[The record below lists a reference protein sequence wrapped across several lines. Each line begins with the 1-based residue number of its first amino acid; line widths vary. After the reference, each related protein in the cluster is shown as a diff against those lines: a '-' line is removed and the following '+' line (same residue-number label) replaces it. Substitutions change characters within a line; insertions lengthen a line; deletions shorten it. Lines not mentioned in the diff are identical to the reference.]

1 MESEQ
6 LAAAMR
12 YWEAGDLGAAAV
24 LFRENAATS
33 DPEASHLL
41 ACLLEEQ
48 GDLDGAEAAHRSVIQ
63 SGDPVFGQRSAI
75 AMSMM
80 LIAAREWPAAYRVL
94 MIASDGADFEVAA
107 LAETALVLVLTEM
120 GDAQGAAEALER
132 ARRCDSPAVAELA
145 AQLEL
150 PDFVPHDPG
159 TARDLYE
166 LAEDEDDYQQLLTCG
181 DPEVVSLSA
190 FRLFQMYADE
200 EDFAAAR
207 EVCEYAIA
215 VGHPDH
221 LATAHRLRGAVLVDL
236 GEYAEAAASYA
247 TAAEDPRPEERLPA
261 LIEQAKVTAQLGD
274 VVATKAIFHRVI
286 ASGQREYA
294 VEAQACLAQMH
305 TEAGEVAAA
314 LAALR
319 AVLEA
324 GESEW
329 SSICVTLLGLLL
341 DRHPDERESLMALVL
356 DAAEHDDPD
365 TAFKAA
371 LLIDHAARQQPLA
384 DPVEEQALLDVDE
397 ALRHLQAG
405 DLAVARRLLRRAID
419 SGAATQ
425 SVRAMMT
432 LAELELGEG
441 DREQADELLS
451 YVAEGDDLLQGF
463 SAEFF
468 LHLLR
473 ESGGEPHPV
482 LRAVIDHQR
491 LGREEGLVR
500 YRQAME
506 HPNPAT
512 AAIGTAVFAQVL
524 ASIGYDLSDAAQLF
538 RAAAESGDPLALSY
552 TATIFK
558 DVLVNQDQT
567 EEAVTLLRRAR
578 ADGHPGLAPWV
589 AYGLGELLSERA
601 GDDLGFGA
609 GEGAGALGGAGVRGA
624 GARDLVEARAAF
636 AAAMETGHRGLR
648 VEAMG
653 ALLGLFERQG
663 DLLAACRLH
672 ERFVAEGDPV
682 QAPRNAWLLGLT
694 RVRIDD
700 LDGARAAFAHIPET
714 HPEEGDTGR
723 YARFL
728 LDRDFGAAAA
738 AFQEIADDG
747 RTWMAAMLA
756 MQSSHAWHRQGETAA
771 ADGALSLVLDV
782 GDPDF
787 RQEAACYLGALR
799 HDAGDPHGAI
809 AAWRQ
814 ATTGPD
820 ERLTTIAHRDLA
832 RTWHTL
838 GDLDA
843 AAQAYRKVL
852 AGCGGVA
859 KAHQGAVV
867 AGRVAEDQGAAPG
880 AETAYDGVAVA
891 EAAFVAEACQ
901 GMAGLDEGRTY
912 QGMVTGVN
920 EAPAYQGMVAA
931 AGEAPVYRGSVAG
944 VDKAYEAE
952 MYQGMVAAAG
962 EAPVYQGSVTG
973 VDKAYVAE
981 AYQGM
986 VGGAGEADAGEAYRE
1001 AVVEAHV
1008 AEAALRLG
1016 EILIA
1021 TGSTDEARE
1030 VLRVVFGDA
1039 AVPQLA
1045 RLLRDAGDLEGALA
1059 AAEIAVGIAPG
1070 AEVVCLLGGL
1080 LARTGDMEGALAAF
1094 ERAVAADPA
1103 SAGATLVE
1111 AGRRLEEAG
1120 DQDGA
1125 RSAYQRAAAQDL
1137 DRQAAATARVR
1148 LGTASPKERPWV
1160 LAAEGDRQGAL
1171 AALTELTGS
1180 ALMARLLL
1188 ALDAGEPTEVCRLLT
1203 ASPTAG
1209 KPNSS
1214 PAERSGF
1221 SVVGQFAPSTADTLA
1236 EVSEASVA
1244 EACGFPVDEA
1254 FAETLE
1260 MARTTRDDAFA
1271 RALYLL
1277 VIELGGPRWA
1287 AMARLGLG
1295 AELARDGQYS
1305 QAELC
1310 LLPAT
1315 ESDDADISLMAWRD
1329 VSAVRRRCG
1338 DLDGAVE
1345 ALRAAMPSTAVEL
1358 AGLLEEGG
1366 DLAGAGDVLDRGA
1379 AAGDLASLR
1388 HLLVNLFQRREY
1400 AAVAA
1405 EAELAVG
1412 TGDPETVAMGYWVW
1426 GDACKATDD
1435 LAGAVAMYRKGI
1447 DTGHPS
1453 AGMRVDLADAL
1464 HSLGDT
1470 AAAAGE
1476 ARLAIESGEADAVAR
1491 GGLQLGCWLH
1501 EDGDPLGAA
1510 EAFAAAAGTSAAGT
1524 AAQLTHE
1531 TAHELAQIALNNL
1544 STLAYQAYE
1553 QGEHALAVQVLSHL
1567 GPHAGTKAREL
1578 AELCDDPDAV
1588 HLYYELVGSDAFTEL
1603 GVAERL
1609 AELGETA
1616 RARAIY
1622 ERLNEHEDPDVRF
1635 VAGGRLLALLDV
1647 ENDVAAF
1654 YNLAERQA
1662 GDADSPVR
1670 SVFGSLLGMLQG
1682 RQGDTEASLR
1692 TLREAAESGEP
1703 TALSVLAQALVGT
1716 GEVAE
1721 GREVYRRVLSAG
1733 DDELAARAM
1742 VALGHSYH
1750 DEDED
1755 EARRW
1760 YVRAVEFGTGHVTA
1774 LGAMYL
1780 GALAKRERDFPEA
1793 LGWYQ
1798 RVIDSGDTES
1808 GMAAA
1813 HLGELCYWLNDRDGA
1828 VRYYE
1833 LTLGLTEQ
1841 PDLVAEAAFRLGE
1854 IRYAHGDLTVARRM
1868 LRLAAGTD
1876 DSTFAADAEQLLAKL
1891 G

>member
-24 LFRENAATS
+24 LFRENAATA

-120 GDAQGAAEALER
+120 GDAQGATEALER

-150 PDFVPHDPG
+150 PDFAPHDPG

-166 LAEDEDDYQQLLTCG
+166 LAEDEDDYRQLLTCG

-200 EDFAAAR
+200 QDFGAAR
-207 EVCEYAIA
+207 EVCEHAIA

-236 GEYAEAAASYA
+236 GEYAEAVASYA

-274 VVATKAIFHRVI
+274 VAATEAIFHRVI

-305 TEAGEVAAA
+305 TEAGEVAEA

-329 SSICVTLLGLLL
+329 SSICLTLLGLLL

-405 DLAVARRLLRRAID
+405 DLAGARPLLRRAID

-473 ESGGEPHPV
+473 ESGDEPHPV

-491 LGREEGLVR
+491 LGREQGLVR
-500 YRQAME
+500 YRQAMA
-506 HPNPAT
+506 HPNPVT

-538 RAAAESGDPLALSY
+538 RAAADSGDPLALSY

-558 DVLVNQDQT
+558 DVLVNQDQP
-567 EEAVTLLRRAR
+567 EEAVALLRRAR

-589 AYGLGELLSERA
+589 AYALGELLCERA
-601 GDDLGFGA
+601 GEDLGEDFGA
-609 GEGAGALGGAGVRGA
+609 GEHGSAGAGESAGVVASAGARGSAGEAGRAGAGGSVVGVWGVGGSTRE
-624 GARDLVEARAAF
+624 RDLVEARAAF
-636 AAAMETGHRGLR
+636 TAAMETGHRGLR

-672 ERFVAEGDPV
+672 ERLVGEGDPV

-700 LDGARAAFAHIPET
+700 LDGARAAFARIPET

-738 AFQEIADDG
+738 VFEAISDDG
-747 RTWMAAMLA
+747 RCWMAAMLA
-756 MQSSHAWHRQGETAA
+756 MRTSHAWHRQGETAA

-787 RQEAACYLGALR
+787 RQEAACFLGALR
-799 HDAGDPHGAI
+799 HDADDPHGAI
-809 AAWRQ
+809 TAWQQ
-814 ATTGPD
+814 ASTGPD
-820 ERLTTIAHRDLA
+820 ERLATIAHRDLA

-843 AAQAYRKVL
+843 AAEAYRKVM
-852 AGCGGVA
+852 AGYGETA
-859 KAHQGAVV
+859 KAHDRSGAGHQGTA
-867 AGRVAEDQGAAPG
+867 AASPAEDQGTAAG
-880 AETAYDGVAVA
+880 ADKALAYQGTVADVDRAHVA
-891 EAAFVAEACQ
+891 GGGQ
-901 GMAGLDEGRTY
+901 GMAADVDRAHAAGAG
-912 QGMVTGVN
+912 QGM
-920 EAPAYQGMVAA
+920 A
-931 AGEAPVYRGSVAG
+931 AGVE
-944 VDKAYEAE
+944 KAHA
-952 MYQGMVAAAG
+952 
-962 EAPVYQGSVTG
+962 
-973 VDKAYVAE
+973 
-981 AYQGM
+981 
-986 VGGAGEADAGEAYRE
+986 VGAYRE
-1001 AVVEAHV
+1001 VAV
-1008 AEAALRLG
+1008 EAALRLG

-1021 TGSTDEARE
+1021 TGATHEARE
-1030 VLRVVFGDA
+1030 VLRVAFGDA
-1039 AVPQLA
+1039 AAPYLA

-1070 AEVVCLLGGL
+1070 ADTVCLLGGL
-1080 LARTGDMEGALAAF
+1080 LARTGDLAGARAAF
-1094 ERAVAADPA
+1094 ERAVAADPG

-1111 AGRRLEEAG
+1111 AGRCLEEAG

-1125 RSAYQRAAAQDL
+1125 RSAYQRAAVQDV

-1148 LGTASPKERPWV
+1148 LGTASPEERPWV
-1160 LAAEGDRQGAL
+1160 LAAEGDRQGAR

-1180 ALMARLLL
+1180 ASMARLLL
-1188 ALDAGEPTEVCRLLT
+1188 ALDAGEPPEIRRLL
-1203 ASPTAG
+1203 AGSPT
-1209 KPNSS
+1209 
-1214 PAERSGF
+1214 GF
-1221 SVVGQFAPSTADTLA
+1221 SI
-1236 EVSEASVA
+1236 
-1244 EACGFPVDEA
+1244 DEA

-1260 MARTTRDDAFA
+1260 MARMTRDDAFA

-1287 AMARLGLG
+1287 ALARRGLG
-1295 AELARDGQYS
+1295 SDLARDGQYS

-1315 ESDDADISLMAWRD
+1315 ESDDAEIALMAWRD
-1329 VSAVRRRCG
+1329 VSAVRRRRG

-1358 AGLLEEGG
+1358 AGVLEEGG
-1366 DLAGAGDVLDRGA
+1366 DLAGAGDVLDQGA

-1426 GDACKATDD
+1426 GDACRATDD
-1435 LAGAVAMYRKGI
+1435 LAGAVGMYRKGI

-1464 HSLGDT
+1464 HALGDT

-1510 EAFAAAAGTSAAGT
+1510 EAFAAAAGTGAELAHESAREA
-1524 AAQLTHE
+1524 HE
-1531 TAHELAQIALNNL
+1531 PTHELAQAALNNL

-1567 GPHAGTKAREL
+1567 GPHAGVKAREL

-1616 RARAIY
+1616 RARAVY

-1635 VAGGRLLALLDV
+1635 VAGGRLLALLDT

-1654 YNLAERQA
+1654 YDLAERQA
-1662 GDADSPVR
+1662 GDVDSPVR

-1692 TLREAAESGEP
+1692 TLREAAEGGEP
-1703 TALSVLAQALVGT
+1703 TALSVFAQALVGS

-1733 DDELAARAM
+1733 DAELAARAM

-1798 RVIDSGDTES
+1798 RVIDSGDSES

-1841 PDLVAEAAFRLGE
+1841 SDLVAEAAFRLGE

>member
-12 YWEAGDLGAAAV
+12 YWEDGDLGAAAV
-24 LFRENAATS
+24 LFRENAATG

-48 GDLDGAEAAHRSVIQ
+48 DDLDGAEAAHRSVIQ

-120 GDAQGAAEALER
+120 GDGQGAAEALER

-166 LAEDEDDYQQLLTCG
+166 LAEDEDDYRQLLTCG

-200 EDFAAAR
+200 EDFVAAR
-207 EVCEYAIA
+207 EACEHAIA
-215 VGHPDH
+215 VGHADH

-305 TEAGEVAAA
+305 TEAGEVAEA

-341 DRHPDERESLMALVL
+341 DRHPDDRESLMALVL

-405 DLAVARRLLRRAID
+405 DLAGARRLLRRAID

-473 ESGGEPHPV
+473 ESGDEPHPV

-567 EEAVTLLRRAR
+567 EEAVALLRRAR
-578 ADGHPGLAPWV
+578 VDGHPGLAPWV
-589 AYGLGELLSERA
+589 AYGLGELLSEDP
-601 GDDLGFGA
+601 GEDFGA
-609 GEGAGALGGAGVRGA
+609 GEGAGARE
-624 GARDLVEARAAF
+624 RDLVEARAAF
-636 AAAMETGHRGLR
+636 TAAMETRHRGLR

-738 AFQEIADDG
+738 AFEEIADDG
-747 RTWMAAMLA
+747 RSWMAAMLA

-771 ADGALSLVLDV
+771 ADGALSLVLDI

-787 RQEAACYLGALR
+787 QQEAACYLGALR

-809 AAWRQ
+809 AAWQQ
-814 ATTGPD
+814 AATGPD
-820 ERLTTIAHRDLA
+820 ERLATIAHRDLA

-838 GDLDA
+838 GDLA
-843 AAQAYRKVL
+843 TAAQAYRKAL
-852 AGCGGVA
+852 AGYGEAGVGHQETVAAGHAA
-859 KAHQGAVV
+859 K
-867 AGRVAEDQGAAPG
+867 DQGTAAG
-880 AETAYDGVAVA
+880 AERAS
-891 EAAFVAEACQ
+891 
-901 GMAGLDEGRTY
+901 
-912 QGMVTGVN
+912 
-920 EAPAYQGMVAA
+920 A
-931 AGEAPVYRGSVAG
+931 AG
-944 VDKAYEAE
+944 AY
-952 MYQGMVAAAG
+952 G
-962 EAPVYQGSVTG
+962 EAT
-973 VDKAYVAE
+973 
-981 AYQGM
+981 
-986 VGGAGEADAGEAYRE
+986 
-1001 AVVEAHV
+1001 VEAHV

-1021 TGSTDEARE
+1021 SGSTDEARE

-1070 AEVVCLLGGL
+1070 AEAVCLLGGL
-1080 LARTGDMEGALAAF
+1080 LARTGDLAGARAAF
-1094 ERAVAADPA
+1094 ERAVAADPG
-1103 SAGATLVE
+1103 SAGVTLVE

-1125 RSAYQRAAAQDL
+1125 RSAYQRAAVQDV

-1148 LGTASPKERPWV
+1148 LGTASPEERPWV

-1171 AALTELTGS
+1171 TALTELTGS
-1180 ALMARLLL
+1180 ASMARLLL
-1188 ALDAGEPTEVCRLLT
+1188 ALDAGEPAEVRRLLT
-1203 ASPTAG
+1203 ASPTA
-1209 KPNSS
+1209 
-1214 PAERSGF
+1214 
-1221 SVVGQFAPSTADTLA
+1221 T
-1236 EVSEASVA
+1236 
-1244 EACGFPVDEA
+1244 DEA

-1260 MARTTRDDAFA
+1260 MARMTRDDALA

-1287 AMARLGLG
+1287 APARLGLG
-1295 AELARDGQYS
+1295 ADLARDGQYS

-1315 ESDDADISLMAWRD
+1315 GSDDAEISLMAWRD
-1329 VSAVRRRCG
+1329 VSAVRRRRG

-1400 AAVAA
+1400 ATVAA
-1405 EAELAVG
+1405 EAELAIG

-1447 DTGHPS
+1447 DTGHPN

-1464 HSLGDT
+1464 HALGDT

-1476 ARLAIESGEADAVAR
+1476 ARLAIESGETDAVAR

-1510 EAFAAAAGTSAAGT
+1510 EAFAAAAGTGAAGT
-1524 AAQLTHE
+1524 GAEPTHE
-1531 TAHELAQIALNNL
+1531 SANESTNEPTRELAQMALNNL

-1553 QGEHALAVQVLSHL
+1553 RGEHALAVQVLAHL
-1567 GPHAGTKAREL
+1567 GPHAGVKAREL

-1616 RARAIY
+1616 RARAVY

-1654 YNLAERQA
+1654 YDLAERQA

-1692 TLREAAESGEP
+1692 TLREAAQSGEP

-1721 GREVYRRVLSAG
+1721 GREVYRRVLVAG

-1774 LGAMYL
+1774 LGAMHL

-1876 DSTFAADAEQLLAKL
+1876 DSPFAADAEQLLAKL

>member
-12 YWEAGDLGAAAV
+12 YWETGDLGVAAV
-24 LFRENAATS
+24 LFRENAATG

-63 SGDPVFGQRSAI
+63 SGDPVFGQRSAM

-120 GDAQGAAEALER
+120 GDAQGATEALER

-150 PDFVPHDPG
+150 PDFAPHDPG

-166 LAEDEDDYQQLLTCG
+166 LAEDEDDYRQLLTCG

-200 EDFAAAR
+200 QDFVAAR
-207 EVCEYAIA
+207 EVCEHAIA

-274 VVATKAIFHRVI
+274 VAATKAIFHRVI

-294 VEAQACLAQMH
+294 VEAQACLAQLH
-305 TEAGEVAAA
+305 TEAGEVAEA

-329 SSICVTLLGLLL
+329 SSICLTLLGLLL

-356 DAAEHDDPD
+356 DAAEHNDPD

-371 LLIDHAARQQPLA
+371 LLIDHAVRQQPLA

-405 DLAVARRLLRRAID
+405 DLDGARLLLRRAID

-473 ESGGEPHPV
+473 ESGDEPHPV

-538 RAAAESGDPLALSY
+538 RAAADSGDPLALSY

-567 EEAVTLLRRAR
+567 EEAAALLRRAR
-578 ADGHPGLAPWV
+578 ADGHAGLAPWV
-589 AYGLGELLSERA
+589 AYALGELLCERA
-601 GDDLGFGA
+601 GEDLGEGGSAGPAGSAGA
-609 GEGAGALGGAGVRGA
+609 GTRE
-624 GARDLVEARAAF
+624 RDLVEARAAF
-636 AAAMETGHRGLR
+636 TAAMETGHRGLR

-672 ERFVAEGDPV
+672 ERLVAEGDPV

-700 LDGARAAFAHIPET
+700 LDGARAAFARIPET
-714 HPEEGDTGR
+714 HPEEADTGR
-723 YARFL
+723 YARLL

-738 AFQEIADDG
+738 AFEAISDDG
-747 RTWMAAMLA
+747 RSWMAAMLA
-756 MQSSHAWHRQGETAA
+756 MQTSHAWHRQGETAA

-799 HDAGDPHGAI
+799 HDTGDPHGAI
-809 AAWRQ
+809 TAWQQ
-814 ATTGPD
+814 ASTGPD
-820 ERLTTIAHRDLA
+820 ERLATIAHRDLA

-852 AGCGGVA
+852 AGYGKAA
-859 KAHQGAVV
+859 KAEVG
-867 AGRVAEDQGAAPG
+867 
-880 AETAYDGVAVA
+880 
-891 EAAFVAEACQ
+891 Q
-901 GMAGLDEGRTY
+901 GMA
-912 QGMVTGVN
+912 
-920 EAPAYQGMVAA
+920 
-931 AGEAPVYRGSVAG
+931 AGAE
-944 VDKAYEAE
+944 KAHA
-952 MYQGMVAAAG
+952 
-962 EAPVYQGSVTG
+962 
-973 VDKAYVAE
+973 
-981 AYQGM
+981 
-986 VGGAGEADAGEAYRE
+986 VGAYRE

-1008 AEAALRLG
+1008 VEAALRLG

-1021 TGSTDEARE
+1021 TGATDEARE
-1030 VLRVVFGDA
+1030 VLRVAFGDA
-1039 AVPQLA
+1039 AAPYLA

-1070 AEVVCLLGGL
+1070 ADAACLLGGL
-1080 LARTGDMEGALAAF
+1080 LARTGDLAGARAAF
-1094 ERAVAADPA
+1094 ERAVAADPG

-1111 AGRRLEEAG
+1111 AGRCLEEAG

-1125 RSAYQRAAAQDL
+1125 RSAYQRAAVQDV
-1137 DRQAAATARVR
+1137 DRQAAASARVR
-1148 LGTASPKERPWV
+1148 LGTASPEERPWV

-1180 ALMARLLL
+1180 APMARLLL
-1188 ALDAGEPTEVCRLLT
+1188 ALDAGEPAEVRRLL
-1203 ASPTAG
+1203 AGSPTAR
-1209 KPNSS
+1209 KPDASA
-1214 PAERSGF
+1214 AEASGF
-1221 SVVGQFAPSTADTLA
+1221 PT
-1236 EVSEASVA
+1236 
-1244 EACGFPVDEA
+1244 DEA

-1260 MARTTRDDAFA
+1260 MAGMTRDDAFA

-1277 VIELGGPRWA
+1277 VIEVGGPRWA
-1287 AMARLGLG
+1287 ALARLGLG
-1295 AELARDGQYS
+1295 ADLARDGQYS

-1315 ESDDADISLMAWRD
+1315 ESDDAEIVLMAWRD

-1358 AGLLEEGG
+1358 AGVLEEGG

-1464 HSLGDT
+1464 HALGDT
-1470 AAAAGE
+1470 VAAAGE
-1476 ARLAIESGEADAVAR
+1476 ARLAIESGDADAVAR

-1510 EAFAAAAGTSAAGT
+1510 EAFAAAAGTGAELAHEQTRESA
-1524 AAQLTHE
+1524 HE
-1531 TAHELAQIALNNL
+1531 PIRELAQAALNNL

-1553 QGEHALAVQVLSHL
+1553 RGEHALAVQVLSHL

-1616 RARAIY
+1616 RARAVY

-1635 VAGGRLLALLDV
+1635 VAGGRLLALLDA

-1692 TLREAAESGEP
+1692 TLREAAAGGEP

-1733 DDELAARAM
+1733 DAELAARAM

-1774 LGAMYL
+1774 LGAMHL

-1868 LRLAAGTD
+1868 LRLAARTD

>member
-6 LAAAMR
+6 LAAAMKC
-12 YWEAGDLGAAAV
+12 WEAGDPVAAAV
-24 LFRENAATS
+24 LFREIAATG

-48 GDLDGAEAAHRSVIQ
+48 GDLDGAEAAHRSVIL

-75 AMSMM
+75 AMGMM
-80 LIAAREWPAAYRVL
+80 LVAAREWPAAHRVL
-94 MIASDGADFEVAA
+94 MIACDGADFEVAA

-120 GDAQGAAEALER
+120 GDVQGATEALER
-132 ARRCDSPAVAELA
+132 ARRCDSPAVAEMA

-150 PDFVPHDPG
+150 PDFAPQDPG
-159 TARDLYE
+159 TARDLFE
-166 LAEDEDDYQQLLTCG
+166 LADSEDDYRELLTCG
-181 DPEVVSLSA
+181 DPDVVSLSA
-190 FRLFQMYADE
+190 FQLYRIHADE
-200 EDFAAAR
+200 GDLAAAR
-207 EVCEYAIA
+207 EVCEHAIA

-221 LATAHRLRGAVLVDL
+221 LATAHRLLGAVLVDL

-247 TAAEDPRPEERLPA
+247 EAAEDPRPEERLPA

-274 VVATKAIFHRVI
+274 VTATKAIFHRVV

-305 TEAGEVAAA
+305 TEAGEVAEA

-319 AVLEA
+319 AVLAA
-324 GESEW
+324 GESDW
-329 SSICVTLLGLLL
+329 SSISVTLLGLLL
-341 DRHPDERESLMALVL
+341 DQHPDERESVMALVAE
-356 DAAEHDDPD
+356 AAEHEDPD
-365 TAFKAA
+365 AAFKAA

-405 DLAVARRLLRRAID
+405 DLAGARRLLRDAID

-432 LAELELGEG
+432 LAELELGAG

-473 ESGGEPHPV
+473 ESGDEPHPV

-500 YRQAME
+500 YREAME
-506 HPNPAT
+506 HPAT

-524 ASIGYDLSDAAQLF
+524 ASIGYDLSDAAGLF
-538 RAAAESGDPLALSY
+538 HAAADSGDPLALSY

-558 DVLVNQDQT
+558 DVLVNQGQR
-567 EEAVTLLRRAR
+567 EEAVALLRRAR
-578 ADGHPGLAPWV
+578 ADGHPVLAAWV
-589 AYGLGELLSERA
+589 AYGLGELLGERV
-601 GDDLGFGA
+601 GESGEDG
-609 GEGAGALGGAGVRGA
+609 GEGGDAGTREH
-624 GARDLVEARAAF
+624 DLAEARAALT
-636 AAAMETGHRGLR
+636 AAMETGHRGLR
-648 VEAMG
+648 LEAVG

-672 ERFVAEGDPV
+672 ERLVAEGDPV
-682 QAPRNAWLLGLT
+682 QAPRHAWLLGLT
-694 RVRIDD
+694 RVRLDD
-700 LDGARAAFAHIPET
+700 LDGARAAFGRVPEAHS
-714 HPEEGDTGR
+714 EEGETGR

-728 LDRDFGAAAA
+728 LDRDFRAAGV
-738 AFQEIADDG
+738 AFEAISDEG
-747 RTWMAAMLA
+747 RSWMASMLA
-756 MQSSHAWHRQGETAA
+756 LQAAHAWRRQGETAA
-771 ADGALSLVLDV
+771 ADGSLSLLLGV
-782 GDPDF
+782 GHPDF
-787 RQEAACYLGALR
+787 RQEAASYLGALR

-809 AAWRQ
+809 AAWQQ
-814 ATTGPD
+814 AVTGPD
-820 ERLTTIAHRDLA
+820 ESLAAIARRDLGRA
-832 RTWHTL
+832 WHTL

-843 AAQAYRKVL
+843 AARTYREIL
-852 AGCGGVA
+852 AGY
-859 KAHQGAVV
+859 
-867 AGRVAEDQGAAPG
+867 G
-880 AETAYDGVAVA
+880 AERPS
-891 EAAFVAEACQ
+891 EACQ
-901 GMAGLDEGRTY
+901 GMAAGDDEVVAREG
-912 QGMVTGVN
+912 
-920 EAPAYQGMVAA
+920 AA
-931 AGEAPVYRGSVAG
+931 AWG
-944 VDKAYEAE
+944 D
-952 MYQGMVAAAG
+952 
-962 EAPVYQGSVTG
+962 
-973 VDKAYVAE
+973 
-981 AYQGM
+981 
-986 VGGAGEADAGEAYRE
+986 GAQ
-1001 AVVEAHV
+1001 V

-1016 EILIA
+1016 EILVA
-1021 TGSTDEARE
+1021 TGLPGEARE
-1030 VLRVVFGDA
+1030 VLREAFGEVA
-1039 AVPQLA
+1039 AAPHLA
-1045 RLLRDAGDLEGALA
+1045 RLLRDGGDLDGALVEAATAVRTAPDEGA
-1059 AAEIAVGIAPG
+1059 AE
-1070 AEVVCLLGGL
+1070 AECLMGGL
-1080 LARTGDMEGALAAF
+1080 LARTGDLEGARAAF
-1094 ERAVAADPA
+1094 ERAVAADPEA
-1103 SAGATLVE
+1103 AGATLLE
-1111 AGRRLEEAG
+1111 AGRHLEEAG
-1120 DQDGA
+1120 DPEGA
-1125 RSAYQRAAAQDL
+1125 RSAYERAAAQDT
-1137 DRQAAATARVR
+1137 DQRSAATARVR
-1148 LGTASPKERPWV
+1148 LGTASPEERPWV
-1160 LAAEGDRQGAL
+1160 LAAEGDRPGAL
-1171 AALTELTGS
+1171 AALTELAGS
-1180 ALMARLLL
+1180 AAMAGLLL
-1188 ALDAGEPTEVCRLLT
+1188 ALDAGDITEVRRLLT
-1203 ASPTAG
+1203 EA
-1209 KPNSS
+1209 
-1214 PAERSGF
+1214 SGF
-1221 SVVGQFAPSTADTLA
+1221 PAAD
-1236 EVSEASVA
+1236 
-1244 EACGFPVDEA
+1244 A

-1260 MARTTRDDAFA
+1260 MARASRDEDFA

-1277 VIELGGPRWA
+1277 VVEVGEPQWA
-1287 AMARLGLG
+1287 ERAGLGLG

-1310 LLPAT
+1310 FLPAT
-1315 ESDDADISLMAWRD
+1315 ESGDDEIALMAWRN
-1329 VSAVRRRCG
+1329 VSVVRRRRG

-1345 ALRAAMPSTAVEL
+1345 ALRAALPATAVEL
-1358 AGLLEEGG
+1358 AALLEERG
-1366 DLAGAGDVLDRGA
+1366 DLTGAGDVLERGA
-1379 AAGDLASLR
+1379 AAGDLTCLC
-1388 HLLVNLFQRREY
+1388 HLLVNLLQRQEY

-1405 EAELAVG
+1405 QAELAVG
-1412 TGDPETVAMGYWVW
+1412 TGDPETVTMGYWVW
-1426 GDACKATDD
+1426 GDARKATGD
-1435 LAGAVAMYRKGI
+1435 LAGAVEMYRKGI
-1447 DTGHPS
+1447 DTGQPI
-1453 AGMRVDLADAL
+1453 AGMRADLAEAL
-1464 HSLGDT
+1464 HALGDK
-1470 AAAAGE
+1470 AAAVGQ
-1476 ARLAIESGEADAVAR
+1476 ARLAVESGEADAVAR
-1491 GGLQLGCWLH
+1491 GGIQLGCWLH

-1510 EAFAAAAGTSAAGT
+1510 EAFGVAAGTGS
-1524 AAQLTHE
+1524 
-1531 TAHELAQIALNNL
+1531 ELAQTALDNVN
-1544 STLAYQAYE
+1544 TLAYQAYE
-1553 QGEHALAVQVLSHL
+1553 RGEHALAVQVLSHL
-1567 GPHAGTKAREL
+1567 GPHAGAKAREL
-1578 AELCDDPDAV
+1578 AELCDDPEAV

-1609 AELGETA
+1609 AELGETE
-1616 RARAIY
+1616 RARAVY

-1635 VAGGRLLALLDV
+1635 VAGGRLLALLDA
-1647 ENDVAAF
+1647 EDDSAAF
-1654 YNLAERQA
+1654 YSLAERQA

-1721 GREVYRRVLSAG
+1721 GRQVYERVLGAG

-1755 EARRW
+1755 EARKW
-1760 YVRAVEFGTGHVTA
+1760 YIQAVNSGTGHVSA

-1841 PDLVAEAAFRLGE
+1841 PELVAEAAFRLGE

>member
-6 LAAAMR
+6 LAAAMKC
-12 YWEAGDLGAAAV
+12 WEAGDPDAAAV
-24 LFRENAATS
+24 LFREIAATG

-48 GDLDGAEAAHRSVIQ
+48 GDLDGAEAAHRSVIL

-75 AMSMM
+75 AMGMM
-80 LIAAREWPAAYRVL
+80 LVAAREWPAAHRVL
-94 MIASDGADFEVAA
+94 MIACDGADFEVAA
-107 LAETALVLVLTEM
+107 LAETALVLVLTEL
-120 GDAQGAAEALER
+120 GDVEGAKEALER
-132 ARRCDSPAVAELA
+132 ARRCDSPAVAAMA

-150 PDFVPHDPG
+150 PDFAPQDPG
-159 TARDLYE
+159 TARDLFE
-166 LAEDEDDYQQLLTCG
+166 LADSEDDYRELLTCG
-181 DPEVVSLSA
+181 DPDVVSLSA
-190 FRLFQMYADE
+190 FQLYRIHADE
-200 EDFAAAR
+200 GDLAAAR
-207 EVCEYAIA
+207 EVCEHAIA

-221 LATAHRLRGAVLVDL
+221 LATAHRLLGAVLVDL

-247 TAAEDPRPEERLPA
+247 EAAEDPRPEERLPA

-274 VVATKAIFHRVI
+274 VAATRAIFHRVV

-305 TEAGEVAAA
+305 TEAGEVAEA

-324 GESEW
+324 GESDW
-329 SSICVTLLGLLL
+329 SSISITLLGLLL
-341 DRHPDERESLMALVL
+341 DRHPDERESVMALVAE
-356 DAAEHDDPD
+356 AAEHDDPD
-365 TAFKAA
+365 AAFKAA
-371 LLIDHAARQQPLA
+371 LLLDHAARQQPLA

-405 DLAVARRLLRRAID
+405 DLAGARRLLRDAID

-473 ESGGEPHPV
+473 ESGDEPHPV

-500 YRQAME
+500 YREAME
-506 HPNPAT
+506 HPTT

-524 ASIGYDLSDAAQLF
+524 ASIGYDLSDAARLF
-538 RAAAESGDPLALSY
+538 HAAADSGDPLALSY

-558 DVLVNQDQT
+558 DVLVNQGQA
-567 EEAVTLLRRAR
+567 EEAVALLRRAR
-578 ADGHPGLAPWV
+578 ADGHPVLAAWV
-589 AYGLGELLSERA
+589 AYGLGELLGDHTSES
-601 GDDLGFGA
+601 GEDD
-609 GEGAGALGGAGVRGA
+609 GEGTRE
-624 GARDLVEARAAF
+624 RDLAEARAALT
-636 AAAMETGHRGLR
+636 AAMETGHRGLR
-648 VEAMG
+648 LEAVG

-672 ERFVAEGDPV
+672 ERLVAEGDPV
-682 QAPRNAWLLGLT
+682 QAPRHAWLLGLT

-700 LDGARAAFAHIPET
+700 LDGARAAFGRVPEA
-714 HPEEGDTGR
+714 HPEEGETGS

-728 LDRDFGAAAA
+728 LDRDFRAAAA
-738 AFQEIADDG
+738 AFEAISDDG
-747 RTWMAAMLA
+747 RSWMASMLA
-756 MQSSHAWHRQGETAA
+756 LQAAHAWRRQGETAA
-771 ADGALSLVLDV
+771 ADGSLSLLLGV
-782 GDPDF
+782 GHPDF
-787 RQEAACYLGALR
+787 RQEAACYLAALR
-799 HDAGDPHGAI
+799 HDAGDTHGAI
-809 AAWRQ
+809 AAWQQ
-814 ATTGPD
+814 ALAGPD
-820 ERLTTIAHRDLA
+820 ERLAGVARRDLGRA
-832 RTWHTL
+832 WHAL

-843 AAQAYRKVL
+843 AARTYREIL
-852 AGCGGVA
+852 AGY
-859 KAHQGAVV
+859 
-867 AGRVAEDQGAAPG
+867 G
-880 AETAYDGVAVA
+880 AERPS
-891 EAAFVAEACQ
+891 E
-901 GMAGLDEGRTY
+901 
-912 QGMVTGVN
+912 
-920 EAPAYQGMVAA
+920 AYQGMVA
-931 AGEAPVYRGSVAG
+931 GDDEVVAREG
-944 VDKAYEAE
+944 
-952 MYQGMVAAAG
+952 AAAW
-962 EAPVYQGSVTG
+962 
-973 VDKAYVAE
+973 
-981 AYQGM
+981 
-986 VGGAGEADAGEAYRE
+986 ADG
-1001 AVVEAHV
+1001 AHV

-1016 EILIA
+1016 EILVA
-1021 TGSTDEARE
+1021 TGLPGEARE
-1030 VLRVVFGDA
+1030 VLREAFGEVA
-1039 AVPQLA
+1039 AAPHLA
-1045 RLLRDAGDLEGALA
+1045 RLLRDGGDLDGALVEAAAAVRTAPDEA
-1059 AAEIAVGIAPG
+1059 AAE
-1070 AEVVCLLGGL
+1070 AECLLGGL
-1080 LARTGDMEGALAAF
+1080 LARTGDLEGARAAF
-1094 ERAVAADPA
+1094 ERAVAADPEA
-1103 SAGATLVE
+1103 AGATLLE
-1111 AGRRLEEAG
+1111 AGRHLEEAG
-1120 DQDGA
+1120 DSEGA
-1125 RSAYQRAAAQDL
+1125 RSAYERAAAQDT
-1137 DRQAAATARVR
+1137 DQRAAATARVR
-1148 LGTASPKERPWV
+1148 LDTASPEERPWV

-1180 ALMARLLL
+1180 APMAGLLL
-1188 ALDAGEPTEVCRLLT
+1188 ALDAGDIAEVRRLLT
-1203 ASPTAG
+1203 EMSEFPASR
-1209 KPNSS
+1209 
-1214 PAERSGF
+1214 AEASGF
-1221 SVVGQFAPSTADTLA
+1221 PTD
-1236 EVSEASVA
+1236 
-1244 EACGFPVDEA
+1244 DA

-1260 MARTTRDDAFA
+1260 MARASRDEDFA
-1271 RALYLL
+1271 RALYQL
-1277 VIELGGPRWA
+1277 VIEVGDPQWA
-1287 AMARLGLG
+1287 ARAGLGLG
-1295 AELARDGQYS
+1295 AELAGDGQHS

-1310 LLPAT
+1310 FLPAT
-1315 ESDDADISLMAWRD
+1315 ESGDDEIALMAWRN
-1329 VSAVRRRCG
+1329 VSVVRRRRG
-1338 DLDGAVE
+1338 DLDGAAE
-1345 ALRAAMPSTAVEL
+1345 ALRAALPATAVEL
-1358 AGLLEEGG
+1358 AALLEERG
-1366 DLAGAGDVLDRGA
+1366 DLTGAGDVLERGA
-1379 AAGDLASLR
+1379 AAGDLACR
-1388 HLLVNLFQRREY
+1388 CHLLVNLLQREEY
-1400 AAVAA
+1400 AAIAV

-1426 GDACKATDD
+1426 GDARKATGD
-1435 LAGAVAMYRKGI
+1435 LAGAVDMYRKGI
-1447 DTGHPS
+1447 DTGQQIP
-1453 AGMRVDLADAL
+1453 GMRADLAEAL
-1464 HSLGDT
+1464 HALGDK
-1470 AAAAGE
+1470 AAAVGQ
-1476 ARLAIESGEADAVAR
+1476 ARLAVESGEADAAAR
-1491 GGLQLGCWLH
+1491 GGIQLGCWLH

-1510 EAFAAAAGTSAAGT
+1510 EAFGAAAGTGSA
-1524 AAQLTHE
+1524 
-1531 TAHELAQIALNNL
+1531 LAQTALDNVN
-1544 STLAYQAYE
+1544 TLAYQAYE
-1553 QGEHALAVQVLSHL
+1553 RGEHALAVQVLAHL
-1567 GPHAGTKAREL
+1567 GPHAGAKAREL
-1578 AELCDDPDAV
+1578 AELCDDPEAV

-1609 AELGETA
+1609 AELGETE
-1616 RARAIY
+1616 RARAVY

-1635 VAGGRLLALLDV
+1635 VAGGRLLALLDA
-1647 ENDVAAF
+1647 EDDSAAF
-1654 YNLAERQA
+1654 YSLAERQA

-1692 TLREAAESGEP
+1692 TLREAAEGGEP

-1721 GREVYRRVLSAG
+1721 GRQVYERVLGAG
-1733 DDELAARAM
+1733 DEELAARAM

-1755 EARRW
+1755 EARKW
-1760 YVRAVEFGTGHVTA
+1760 YIQAVNSGMGHVSA

-1841 PDLVAEAAFRLGE
+1841 PELVAEAAFRLGE